1 VNIYSLGS
9 PYGVVP
15 CDHLAK
21 FKGKHIPDQRAEFKG
36 DPVVVWGQLRGAKE
50 LLAKSKNFY
59 RMDHAYVGRLQYYR
73 ITKGDFQPSKIVE
86 RPSDRW
92 DRLKK
97 EYDLEMKPWKKSE
110 GYILVALSE
119 PATYSFFDETGW
131 PERVEAELKKHT
143 DRPIRLRKRRDDRP
157 LSDDI
162 RKAKCLVTF
171 ASNSVGEALLEGV
184 PVFTLGP
191 SIARPM
197 GLNDLSKIE
206 APFYPENREEFF
218 RHMSYCQFTNAEFA
232 SGFALKTADEN
243 EQQDTF
249 EGCIDG
255 NFNLRRTPDSSI
267 KLAGSLGFDEQNP
280 GVHLDCGKPGKSETP
295 L

>member
-21 FKGKHIPDQRAEFKG
+21 FRGKHIPDPRAEFKS
-36 DPVVVWGQLRGAKE
+36 DPIVVWGQLRGAKE

-59 RMDHAYVGRLQYYR
+59 RMDHAYVGRLQYFR
-73 ITKGDFQPSKIVE
+73 ITKNDFQPSKIVE
-86 RPSDRW
+86 RPADRW
-92 DRLKK
+92 ERLKK
-97 EYDLEMKPWKKSE
+97 EHDLVMKPWKKSD

-119 PATYSFFDETGW
+119 PATYSFFGEKDW
-131 PERVEAELKKHT
+131 PKRIEAELKKYT
-143 DRPIRLRKRRDDRP
+143 DLPIRLRERRDERP
-157 LSDDI
+157 LSDQL

-171 ASNSVGEALLEGV
+171 ASNTVREALLEGV

-197 GLNDLSKIE
+197 GLSDLSKIE
-206 APFYPENREEFF
+206 EPYYPENREEFF
-218 RHMSYCQFTNAEFA
+218 RHLAYSQFTNDEFA
-232 SGFALKTADEN
+232 SGFALNTADEN
-243 EQQDTF
+243 QQQDTF

-255 NFNLRRTPDSSI
+255 NLDIRGTPD
-267 KLAGSLGFDEQNP
+267 GG
-280 GVHLDCGKPGKSETP
+280 
-295 L
+295 